1 MGLMKVK
8 PGSAAGLLAGWLLC
22 LHGAALAQAPAAV
35 KTDGTQDPQMRLA
48 GLLVGKALFLR
59 GFYLNNDLSFDPAGR
74 VVGTP
79 KVGDWT
85 LAAVNILKV
94 ERRGPEEIELDGV
107 RAAIR
112 YNADAHEFQRHP
124 LNDEKMKILVADSG
138 DLRGFEA
145 AVAAIFSVGIDPG
158 LQRAMPEF
166 WRHYFDPNLAWP
178 QDSLSEQTMY
188 ALYGQADQ
196 PKDVTPPKVEHRTDA
211 GFTNFAE
218 RDRVQGALLLGIFVD
233 EEGVPHR
240 ISVARPLGY
249 GLDERAVEAV
259 AKWRFTPGM
268 RDGKP
273 VATGVVVQLDFAAVA
288 PPRR

>member
-1 MGLMKVK
+1 MRLKVK
-8 PGSAAGLLAGWLLC
+8 PGRVAGLLAGWLLC
-22 LHGAALAQAPAAV
+22 LSMAKAQAPMA
-35 KTDGTQDPQMRLA
+35 DGANNPQMLLA
-48 GLLVGKALFLR
+48 ESLVGKALFLR
-59 GFYLNNDLSFDPAGR
+59 GFYLNNDLSFDAAGHLTG
-74 VVGTP
+74 VP

-85 LAAVNILKV
+85 VAAVNVQRVQRK
-94 ERRGPEEIELDGV
+94 GPVEIELDGV
-107 RAAIR
+107 RAVIR
-112 YNADAHEFQRHP
+112 YNPDAHEFQRHP
-124 LNDEKMKILVADSG
+124 LNDEKIKILVADSG
-138 DLRGFEA
+138 NLRGFETA
-145 AVAAIFSVGIDPG
+145 IAAIFAVGIDPG

-178 QDSLSEQTMY
+178 QDSLSGQTIY

-218 RDRVQGALLLGIFVD
+218 RDRVQGGLLLRMVVD
-233 EEGVPHR
+233 AQGVPHR

-249 GLDERAVEAV
+249 GLDERAVDAV
-259 AKWRFTPGM
+259 TKWRFTPGM

-273 VATGVVVQLDFAAVA
+273 VATGVVVQIDFAVVA